1 MQGATSIRDPRKISG
16 LPMSL
21 FDKFQPI
28 IDIRAEL
35 DRAGIMPFGAVTEKL
50 LSSTEAIVN
59 GHRVILA
66 GTNNYLGLTFEPECI
81 EAATRAVREQ
91 GTGTTGSRM
100 ANGTFA
106 EHVKLE
112 QELAEFFDRRHA
124 IVFSTGYAATMGM
137 GSTLAGPGDV
147 IVMDADSHAS
157 IYDGVRLGGAE
168 VIRFRHNDP
177 DDLAKRLR
185 RLGERTQDTLIIV
198 EGIYSMLGDQAPLA
212 EIAQVK
218 REYGGLL
225 LVDEAH
231 SLGMLGDHGRGVTE
245 AAGVEDDVDFIVG
258 TFSKS
263 LGAIGGYC
271 VSNHPQLEA
280 VRFAIRSYIFTASPS
295 PSVIA
300 STRAALRLMQQRPE
314 LRERLW
320 DNAQRLYDG
329 LKALGFQVSPQV
341 SPVVAVTIEDRD
353 QAIAWWNQLLEH
365 GAYVNLVM
373 PPASPT
379 VHSLLR
385 CSVSAAHSP
394 EQIDAIVAA
403 FAGLLESPDSG
414 TSANT

>member
-1 MQGATSIRDPRKISG
+1 
-16 LPMSL
+16 MSL

-35 DRAGIMPFGAVTEKL
+35 EQIGVMPFGAVTEKF
-50 LSSTEAIVN
+50 LSPTEGIVN
-59 GHRVILA
+59 GHKVILA

-81 EAATRAVREQ
+81 AAAQKAVAEH

-100 ANGTFA
+100 ANGTFI

-112 QELAEFFDRRHA
+112 QELCAFFNKKHS

-147 IVMDADSHAS
+147 IVLDADSHAS

-168 VIRFRHNDP
+168 IVRFKHNDAA
-177 DDLAKRLR
+177 DLEKRLR
-185 RLGERTQDTLIIV
+185 RLGERTANTLIIV

-212 EIAQVK
+212 DIAEVK
-218 REYGGLL
+218 NKYGGLL

-231 SLGMLGDHGRGVTE
+231 SLGMLGEHGRGVAE
-245 AAGVEDDVDFIVG
+245 AAGVEDDVDFTVG

-263 LGAIGGYC
+263 LSAIGGYC
-271 VSNHPQLEA
+271 VSNHAELEA
-280 VRFAIRSYIFTASPS
+280 IRFAIRSYIFTASPS

-300 STRAALRLMQQRPE
+300 STRVALRLMQERPE

-320 DNAQRLYDG
+320 SNAQRLYDG
-329 LKALGFQVSPQV
+329 LKELGFQVSPQV
-341 SPVVAVTIEDRD
+341 SPVVAVTIKERD
-353 QAIAWWNQLLEH
+353 QAIAWWNQLMHH

-379 VHSLLR
+379 TDSLLR
-385 CSVSAAHSP
+385 CSVSAAHTT
-394 EQIDAIVAA
+394 EQIDRIIEA
-403 FAGLLESPDSG
+403 FATLSP
-414 TSANT
+414 SAAKEAQLG